1 MNEVILH
8 LSAGQGP
15 EECQWV
21 VAQLARAFCR
31 EAMLSGLECEPV
43 EPFSGPTASVLIR
56 VAGDESQSFC
66 QARSGTIRWI
76 GTSPFRPAHK
86 RRNWFVGVKP
96 VPLAEDMSDFRDGD
110 IRYQTLRASGPGGQ
124 HVNKTD
130 SAVRATHVP
139 TGLTTLSQDQRSQF
153 ANKKIARLKLAML
166 FDDRHRVG
174 AADGKRALW
183 DQNQD
188 LERGN
193 AIRTYEGPDFRMRTG
208 PDKRSQ
214 ASRP

>member
-1 MNEVILH
+1 MNEIILH

-21 VAQLARAFCR
+21 VAQLAHAFCR
-31 EAMLSGLECEPV
+31 EAMSMGLTGEPV
-43 EPFSGPTASVLIR
+43 EPVDGPSASILIR
-56 VAGDESQSFC
+56 ISGEGSDGF
-66 QARSGTIRWI
+66 ARARTGTIRWI
-76 GTSPFRPAHK
+76 GTSPFRPTHK

-96 VPLAEDMSDFRDGD
+96 VPTIEDIPDFRDAD

-139 TGLTTLSQDQRSQF
+139 TGLTSVSQDQRSQF
-153 ANKKIARLKLAML
+153 ANRKIARLKLAMQ
-166 FDDRHRVG
+166 FDEQRRQGVAG
-174 AADGKRALW
+174 GKRALW
-183 DQNQD
+183 TQNQE

-193 AIRTYEGPDFRMRTG
+193 AVRTYEGLKFQPGLR
-208 PDKRSQ
+208 
-214 ASRP
+214 

>member
-1 MNEVILH
+1 MSEIILH

-21 VAQLARAFCR
+21 VAQLAHAFCR
-31 EAMLSGLECEPV
+31 EAMRAGLECEPV

-56 VAGDESQSFC
+56 VAGDGSQSFV
-66 QARSGTIRWI
+66 QARTGTIRWI
-76 GTSPFRPAHK
+76 GTSPFRPMHK

-96 VPLAEDMSDFRDGD
+96 VPTIEDIPDFRDAD

-139 TGLTTLSQDQRSQF
+139 TGLTSFSQDQRSQF

-166 FDDRHRVG
+166 FDEQRRQGVAG
-174 AADGKRALW
+174 GKRALW
-183 DQNQD
+183 TQNQE

-193 AIRTYEGPDFRMRTG
+193 AVRTYEGLNFQPRLH
-208 PDKRSQ
+208 
-214 ASRP
+214 

>member
-1 MNEVILH
+1 MNEIILH

-21 VAQLARAFCR
+21 VAQLAPAFCR
-31 EAMLSGLECEPV
+31 EAMRAGLECEPV

-56 VAGDESQSFC
+56 VAGDGSQSFV
-66 QARSGTIRWI
+66 QARTGTIRWI
-76 GTSPFRPAHK
+76 GTSPFRPMHK

-96 VPLAEDMSDFRDGD
+96 VPTIEDIPDFRDAD

-139 TGLTTLSQDQRSQF
+139 TGLTSFSQDQRSQF

-166 FDDRHRVG
+166 FDDRHRAG

-183 DQNQD
+183 DQNQG

-193 AIRTYEGPDFRMRTG
+193 AIRTYEGPDFRVRTG
-208 PDKRSQ
+208 PGKGG
-214 ASRP
+214 